1 MKSLR
6 LVLYFFVGLLLGTVA
21 AFSHA
26 GNFQSYQGSA
36 FRTING
42 TTYWKGDAG
51 SFAQSKATVIESIKV
66 GGTYITV
73 PTMAQ
78 VTGGAVAVATAAIR
92 STPGMAGLGIVSWL
106 ASQGLELV
114 ENEFRK
120 KTTTP
125 IDSGGMGQGFEWG
138 CGSLRG
144 ELGNVLAQRCASAN
158 GWGTLS
164 AISFVPNGPS
174 AYNVIAKSSGFSGGP
189 YTVAVISKQTTCASG
204 YVMAGTKCEPVQPC
218 PPGSTREGDTC
229 TAYVPAGQSDWD
241 AVNGVTP
248 PDQVMKEMCQALA
261 KYNTS
266 TPGCAMYNAKTEK
279 ASVAMSDW
287 AHNPTTGQDER
298 QVATWTPRPT
308 PEDPFAGEVS
318 INTESKPTDS
328 PVDPE
333 TGEPVNPGDKSST
346 DKTSQTP
353 FCTLYP
359 DSLAC
364 AKFGQAEDPAKLD
377 DTKQVSITPDS
388 GFGPADGQCPQDL
401 TYTLHLTGTQ
411 VRFSYQ
417 PVCTGIRTFRPVII
431 GMAWIS
437 GVLIFLG
444 ITRKAQG

>member
-6 LVLYFFVGLLLGTVA
+6 LALYFLVGLLLGTVA
-21 AFSHA
+21 VFSHA
-26 GNFQSYQGSA
+26 GTYQSYQGSA

-78 VTGGAVAVATAAIR
+78 VTGAMVGVAANAVRMSPGLAGAALI
-92 STPGMAGLGIVSWL
+92 SWL
-106 ASQGLELV
+106 ASQGLELIDGHWKSKPAPV
-114 ENEFRK
+114 PTVNDGFCYRNLANIDLCTLADFDAQVK
-120 KTTTP
+120 QYYTPPAMAPAVYTT
-125 IDSGGMGQGFEWG
+125 
-138 CGSLRG
+138 
-144 ELGNVLAQRCASAN
+144 
-158 GWGTLS
+158 
-164 AISFVPNGPS
+164 
-174 AYNVIAKSSGFSGGP
+174 FSGQ
-189 YTVAVISKQTTCASG
+189 TVMESCGVTRPDICVRAYRYSPTTACQPGRVLNPATG
-204 YVMAGTKCEPVQPC
+204 LCE
-218 PPGSTREGDTC
+218 SNE
-229 TAYVPAGQSDWD
+229 YVPAGQSDWD
-241 AVNGVTP
+241 KVNGVTP
-248 PDQVMKEMCQALA
+248 PDEVMREMCQALA
-261 KYNTS
+261 KYNTT

-279 ASVAMSDW
+279 RSVPMSDW
-287 AHNPTTGQDER
+287 AHNPTTGKDER

-308 PEDPFAGEVS
+308 PDDPFAGEVS

-359 DSLAC
+359 ESLAC

-377 DTKQVSITPDS
+377 ETKQVSITPDS

-401 TYTLHLTGTQ
+401 TYTVHLTGTQ

>member
-1 MKSLR
+1 MKSLC
-6 LVLYFFVGLLLGTVA
+6 LALYFLVGLLLGTVA
-21 AFSHA
+21 VFSHA
-26 GNFQSYQGSA
+26 GTYQSYQGSA

-51 SFAQSKATVIESIKV
+51 TFAQSKATVIESIKV

-73 PTMAQ
+73 PTVAQ
-78 VTGGAVAVATAAIR
+78 VTGAMVGVAAGAVR
-92 STPGMAGLGIVSWL
+92 MSPGLAGVSLISWL

-114 ENEFRK
+114 NGEWKKLVPGDSIPVSTSGAPTCGQMVVDGPEKLVQIGNQVRAFKLFRCQK
-120 KTTTP
+120 NVVSPPAGWDNHTWCNS
-125 IDSGGMGQGFEWG
+125 DSVQYPDCGGYSHPLVSQVRQET
-138 CGSLRG
+138 CP
-144 ELGNVLAQRCASAN
+144 LGYTFDP
-158 GWGTLS
+158 GTS
-164 AISFVPNGPS
+164 SCVSPS
-174 AYNVIAKSSGFSGGP
+174 RY
-189 YTVAVISKQTTCASG
+189 
-204 YVMAGTKCEPVQPC
+204 E
-218 PPGSTREGDTC
+218 
-229 TAYVPAGQSDWD
+229 PAGQSDWD
-241 AVNGVTP
+241 KVNGVTP

-279 ASVAMSDW
+279 ATVAMSDW
-287 AHNPTTGQDER
+287 APNPTTGNDER

-308 PEDPFAGEVS
+308 PDDPFAGEVS

-364 AKFGQAEDPAKLD
+364 AKFGQAEDPAKLV

-388 GFGPADGQCPQDL
+388 GFGPSDGQCPQDL
-401 TYTLHLTGTQ
+401 IYTLHLTGTQ